1 MIRSI
6 IEKSPASTKA
16 DGTKLLSELP
26 YLFTTAEALS
36 IGIPRVTLHR
46 LVQRGK
52 IRPITRG
59 LYMRGA
65 ERVID
70 LDLAEIS
77 AKAPTATICL
87 TSALAEHGLT
97 DAISKRIDIAIARG
111 TWAPKTMTAVA
122 WHRFDP
128 GSFDWDRYEQP
139 IPGTNLTI
147 GIYSAERTLA
157 DLARHPN
164 LDQAELV
171 EGIRRWLRRP
181 ENHPAKLLKSAQ
193 KFPGARFHIQRI
205 LEILT

>member
-1 MIRSI
+1 MIRSMT
-6 IEKSPASTKA
+6 ENGQTTTKE
-16 DGTKLLSELP
+16 DLSNLLSNLP

-46 LVQRGK
+46 LAQRGK
-52 IRPITRG
+52 IHPITRG
-59 LYMRGA
+59 LYRHGA

-70 LDLAEIS
+70 LDLAEIA
-77 AKAPTATICL
+77 AKTPTATICL
-87 TSALAEHGLT
+87 ISALAEHGLT
-97 DAISKRIDIAIARG
+97 DAISKRIDIAIPRG
-111 TWAPKTMTAVA
+111 TWAPKTTAAVT

-128 GSFDWDRYEQP
+128 GSFDWGRHEQS

-157 DLARHPN
+157 DLARHPKM
-164 LDQAELV
+164 DQAELV

-181 ENHPAKLLKSAQ
+181 GNHPAKLLKSAQ
-193 KFPGARFHIQRI
+193 KLPGARFHIQRI

>member
-1 MIRSI
+1 MCMIRSI
-6 IEKSPASTKA
+6 TK
-16 DGTKLLSELP
+16 DGEATIKENGAKFLSDLP

-46 LVQRGK
+46 LAQRGE

-65 ERVID
+65 ERVVD
-70 LDLAEIS
+70 LDLAEI
-77 AKAPTATICL
+77 
-87 TSALAEHGLT
+87 AEHGLT
-97 DAISKRIDIAIARG
+97 DAISQRIDIAIARG
-111 TWAPKTMTAVA
+111 TWAPKTMAAVS

-128 GSFDWDRYEQP
+128 GSFEWGRNEQP

-157 DLARHPN
+157 DLARHPR

-171 EGIRRWLRRP
+171 EGIRRWLWRP
-181 ENHPAKLLKSAQ
+181 GNHPAKLLKSAQ
-193 KFPGARFHIQRI
+193 KLPGARFHIQRI

>member
-1 MIRSI
+1 MIRSM
-6 IEKSPASTKA
+6 TKNGQA
-16 DGTKLLSELP
+16 NLKEDGTRLLSDLP
-26 YLFTTAEALS
+26 YLFTTAQALS

-46 LVQRGK
+46 LAQHGK
-52 IRPITRG
+52 IRPIARG

-70 LDLAEIS
+70 LDLAEIA

-87 TSALAEHGLT
+87 TSALGEHGLT
-97 DAISKRIDIAIARG
+97 DAISKRIDIAIPRG
-111 TWAPKTMTAVA
+111 AWAPKTTAAVT
-122 WHRFDP
+122 WHRFDSK
-128 GSFDWDRYEQP
+128 SFYSGRNEQS
-139 IPGTNLTI
+139 IPGINLTI

-171 EGIRRWLRRP
+171 EGIRRWLRQP
-181 ENHPAKLLKSAQ
+181 GNHPAKLLKSAQ
-193 KFPGARFHIQRI
+193 KLPGAGFHIQRI

>member
-1 MIRSI
+1 MIRFVTKNGQATTK
-6 IEKSPASTKA
+6 KSRI
-16 DGTKLLSELP
+16 KLLSDLP

-46 LVQRGK
+46 LAQRGK
-52 IRPITRG
+52 IRSVTRG

-65 ERVID
+65 EQTID
-70 LDLAEIS
+70 LDLAEI
-77 AKAPTATICL
+77 ATKAPTATICL

-97 DAISKRIDIAIARG
+97 DVISKRIDIAIPRG
-111 TWAPKTMTAVA
+111 TWAPKTTAAVT

-128 GSFDWDRYEQP
+128 GSFDLGRNKQP
-139 IPGTNLTI
+139 ILGTTLTI

-157 DLARHPN
+157 DLARHPKM
-164 LDQAELV
+164 DQAELV

-181 ENHPAKLLKSAQ
+181 GNHPAKLLKSAQ
-193 KFPGARFHIQRI
+193 KLPGARFHIQRI

>member
-1 MIRSI
+1 MIRSM
-6 IEKSPASTKA
+6 TKNGQT
-16 DGTKLLSELP
+16 DIKEDRTKLLSYLP

-46 LVQRGK
+46 LVQHGK
-52 IRPITRG
+52 IRPISRG

-70 LDLAEIS
+70 LDLAEIA
-77 AKAPTATICL
+77 AKTPTATICL

-97 DAISKRIDIAIARG
+97 DAISKRIDIAIPRG
-111 TWAPKTMTAVA
+111 TWAPKTTAAVT

-128 GSFDWDRYEQP
+128 GTFNWGKNEQP

-157 DLARHPN
+157 DLARHPKM
-164 LDQAELV
+164 DQTELV
-171 EGIRRWLRRP
+171 EGIRRWLRQP
-181 ENHPAKLLKSAQ
+181 GNHPSKLLKSSQ
-193 KFPGARFHIQRI
+193 KLPGARFHIQRI

>member
-1 MIRSI
+1 MIQDGH
-6 IEKSPASTKA
+6 ETTKE
-16 DGTKLLSELP
+16 GPVSLLSNLP

-46 LVQRGK
+46 LVQRGQ
-52 IRPITRG
+52 IHPIARG
-59 LYMRGA
+59 LYGQGA

-70 LDLAEIS
+70 LDLAEIA
-77 AKAPTATICL
+77 AKTPTATICL

-97 DAISKRIDIAIARG
+97 DAIPKKVDIAIPRG
-111 TWAPKTMTAVA
+111 MWAPKTTAAVN
-122 WHRFDP
+122 WHRFDA
-128 GSFDWDRYEQP
+128 GSFDWDRHEQS

-157 DLARHPN
+157 DLARHPKM
-164 LDQAELV
+164 DQAELV

-181 ENHPAKLLKSAQ
+181 GNHPAKLLKSAQ
-193 KFPGARFHIQRI
+193 ELPGARFQIQRI